1 MINSGRAV
9 DLMVADWKSQG
20 LPKAEIVVN
29 TAKAEIGWCY
39 VWGAV
44 AATCTPSKRKAYLP
58 RQDVKEQAVTIK
70 KCQVLNGSKSA
81 CNGCK
86 YYPNNETTLM
96 DDCQG
101 FVKQVFSRVGIKFSG
116 GGCTTMYRNKSN
128 WTEQDVIK
136 KMPDKV
142 CCVFMY
148 NKDKDNYSH
157 IGIHIGGGIVIHDS
171 GEVKYGKI
179 TDRGWSHYALV
190 KGLDGDV
197 PVEFPTL
204 RKGDKG
210 EYVTLM
216 QTKLIQ
222 LGYDLEP
229 YGADGKFGN
238 KTLAAVKQFQTDK
251 GLKAD
256 GVCGSATWDALMS
269 GEIELYTVTIP
280 HLSKSTATEL
290 VDKYGGAMVKEGGDN
305 NA

>member
-1 MINSGRAV
+1 
-9 DLMVADWKSQG
+9 
-20 LPKAEIVVN
+20 
-29 TAKAEIGWCY
+29 
-39 VWGAV
+39 
-44 AATCTPSKRKAYLP
+44 
-58 RQDVKEQAVTIK
+58 
-70 KCQVLNGSKSA
+70 
-81 CNGCK
+81 
-86 YYPNNETTLM
+86 M

-101 FVKQVFSRVGIKFSG
+101 FVKQLVSRVGIKLAG
-116 GGCTTMYRNKSN
+116 GGCTSMYRNMSN
-128 WTEQDVIK
+128 WTARGEIK
-136 KMPDKV
+136 DMPDKV
-142 CCVFMY
+142 CCVFVY
-148 NKDKDNYSH
+148 SAKDKNYSH
-157 IGIHIGGGIVIHDS
+157 IGMHIGGGIIIHDS

-179 TDRGWSHYALV
+179 TDRGWSHYALI

-256 GVCGSATWDALMS
+256 GVCGQATWDELMS

-280 HLSKSTATEL
+280 HLSKPTASEL
-290 VDKYGGAMVKEGGDN
+290 VDKYGGSMVKEGE
-305 NA
+305 

>member
-1 MINSGRAV
+1 MINSGREV
-9 DLMVADWKSQG
+9 DLMVADWKRQG

-29 TAKAEIGWCY
+29 TSKAEIGWCY

-44 AATCTPSKRKAYLP
+44 GAVCTPAKRRYYAGRDSCPDGEKAEI
-58 RQDVKEQAVTIK
+58 RKH
-70 KCQVLNGSKSA
+70 CQVLNGSKTA

-86 YYPNNETTLM
+86 YYPNNETTLA

-101 FVKQVFSRVGIKFSG
+101 FVKQVVSRVGIKLSG
-116 GGCTTMYRNKSN
+116 GGSNSMYRNNGN
-128 WTEQDVIK
+128 WTDKGEK
-136 KMPDKV
+136 AKMPDKV
-142 CCVFMY
+142 CCVFTY
-148 NKDKDNYSH
+148 NSKKDNYSH
-157 IGIHIGGGIVIHDS
+157 IGFHIGGGIVVHCS

-179 TDRGWSHYALV
+179 TDKTWTHYALI

-204 RKGDKG
+204 RKGDEG

-238 KTLAAVKQFQTDK
+238 KTFAALKQFQTDK

-280 HLSKSTATEL
+280 HLSKPTAEEL
-290 VDKYGGAMVKEGGDN
+290 VGKYGGSMVKEGD
-305 NA
+305 